1 MLRLPNHEPL
11 VVAIRGDTVES
22 VHYGSVAVADDAGRL
37 LGYAGDTSA
46 PTYTRSALKPLQ
58 ALPFVLDGGPGRFGF
73 DQRELALIC
82 ASHSGEDRHL
92 AGVATILSRIG
103 CDAGDLRCGTHMPVC
118 YAACGV
124 PPPANLELTSLHHN
138 CSGKHAGFLAYC
150 RLHGLPT
157 GDYLDPAHP
166 LQRRIAALAA
176 EFAGGAVRSGTDGC
190 GAPNHA
196 MPLPALARFYARLAA
211 DREGALGAALAT
223 IFEAMTGEPEMV
235 SGRCRPDAALMEI
248 APGDWVAKGGAE
260 GVQAMGI
267 RSRRLGIAIKISDGS
282 AAALRVATAAVLL
295 ELGLVEEDR
304 LPPDWARTELRN
316 NAGRPV
322 GRMQAVFALKAG
334 DGALA
339 GSQPGAR

>member
-1 MLRLPNHEPL
+1 MLHMPSHEPL

-37 LGYAGDTSA
+37 LGFAGDTSA

-73 DQRELALIC
+73 DRRELALIC

-92 AGVATILSRIG
+92 ASVAAILSRVG
-103 CDAGDLRCGTHMPVC
+103 CTAGDLRCGTHMPVW

-124 PPPANLELTSLHHN
+124 PPPANIELTSLHHN

-150 RLHGLPT
+150 RLHDLPT
-157 GDYLDPAHP
+157 EGYLDPAHP

-176 EFAGGAVRSGTDGC
+176 EFAGGALRSGTDGC

-211 DREGALGAALAT
+211 DREGALGAALAA

-235 SGRCRPDAALMEI
+235 SGRCRPDAALMGI

-260 GVQAMGI
+260 GVQAIGI

-295 ELGLVEEDR
+295 ELGLVDEDR
-304 LPPDWARTELRN
+304 LPPDWAQIELRN

-334 DGALA
+334 AGAAA
-339 GSQPGAR
+339 GSQRDVQ